1 MKFITKTYNKHIA
14 EEGQDLEV
22 QFAFARK
29 TEDANFFNL
38 SDFSVCRDFL
48 GDVVV
53 ANVTNEPSVIYGFKY
68 DPTTQAKL
76 DLEHT
81 YLALKSSPEVLE
93 QFKVNLKRYR
103 SWWEIMVGHGH
114 NYCNIIEF
122 DKPGIIVV
130 QCNSW
135 WQKTT
140 VGISYLSFILKALC
154 WDYDK
159 DASSDLFS
167 ALLDYKYEGG
177 LNKEAR
183 YIKDL
188 RKEAGYLLINLE
200 KLTDAHTTPHGY
212 PVLDQPIS
220 LVHNYSGF
228 HFAIKWKRDTLA
240 GKFVAEK
247 TKCTI

>member
-14 EEGQDLEV
+14 EEEQDLEV

-29 TEDANFFNL
+29 SDTNTFHNI

-53 ANVTNEPSVIYGFKY
+53 ANVTNKPSVIYGFKY
-68 DPTTQAKL
+68 DPETQAKL
-76 DLEHT
+76 DLTHT

-93 QFKVNLKRYR
+93 QFKVNLKRFR
-103 SWWEIMVGHGH
+103 SWWEIMVGN
-114 NYCNIIEF
+114 NYCNIIEV
-122 DKPGIIVV
+122 DNPEILVV
-130 QCNSW
+130 QCNPW

-154 WDYDK
+154 WDYDE
-159 DASSDLFS
+159 DASSDLFT
-167 ALLDYKYEGG
+167 ALLDYKHDEG

-183 YIKDL
+183 YIKAL

-212 PVLDQPIS
+212 PVLDQYINN
-220 LVHNYSGF
+220 VHNNSGF
-228 HFAIKWKRDTLA
+228 YFAIRWKRDTIA
-240 GKFVAEK
+240 GKFVAEMK
-247 TKCTI
+247 

>member
-93 QFKVNLKRYR
+93 QFKANLKRFR
-103 SWWEIMVGHGH
+103 SWWEIMIGHGH
-114 NYCNIIEF
+114 NYCNILEF
-122 DKPGIIVV
+122 DKPGTIVV
-130 QCNSW
+130 QCNPW

-167 ALLDYKYEGG
+167 ALLAYKHDGG

-212 PVLDQPIS
+212 PVLDQYINN
-220 LVHNYSGF
+220 VHNNSGF
-228 HFAIKWKRDTLA
+228 YFAIRWKRDTVA
-240 GKFVAEK
+240 GKFVAEMAK
-247 TKCTI
+247 

>member
-29 TEDANFFNL
+29 DKKREFFNL

-93 QFKVNLKRYR
+93 QFKTNLKRFR
-103 SWWEIMVGHGH
+103 AWWVIMVGQN
-114 NYCNIIEF
+114 NYCNIIEV

-130 QCNSW
+130 QCNPW

-167 ALLDYKYEGG
+167 VLLAYKHDGG

-188 RKEAGYLLINLE
+188 RKEADYLLINLE

-212 PVLDQPIS
+212 PVLDQYIKT
-220 LVHNYSGF
+220 VHNNSGF
-228 HFAIKWKRDTLA
+228 YFAIRWKRDTLA
-240 GKFVAEK
+240 GKFMAEMV
-247 TKCTI
+247 

>member
-1 MKFITKTYNKHIA
+1 MKFTVKTYNKNIA
-14 EEGQDLEV
+14 EEEQSLAV

-29 TEDANFFNL
+29 DAKGKFFNL

-53 ANVTNEPSVIYGFKY
+53 ANVTNQPSVIYGFQY
-68 DPTTQAKL
+68 DPNKQAKL
-76 DLEHT
+76 DSEHT

-93 QFKVNLKRYR
+93 QFKANLKRFS
-103 SWWEIMVGHGH
+103 SWWEIMVGHKH
-114 NYCNIIEF
+114 NYCNVIEL
-122 DKPGIIVV
+122 DNPEIIVV
-130 QCNSW
+130 QCNPW

-140 VGISYLSFILKALC
+140 VGISYLSFILKVLC
-154 WDYDK
+154 WDYDENS
-159 DASSDLFS
+159 SSDLFT

-200 KLTDAHTTPHGY
+200 KLTEAHTTPHGY
-212 PVLDQPIS
+212 PVLDQYINI
-220 LVHNYSGF
+220 VHNNSGF
-228 HFAIKWKRDTLA
+228 HFAIRWKRDTVA
-240 GKFVAEK
+240 GKFVAGMK
-247 TKCTI
+247 